1 MPRKA
6 PNLEGGVIEHRITL
20 GDYERSFL
28 EPYAENILSK
38 QKALNIQNWV
48 KSGALVGGVV
58 VVYMG
63 VRLISNTWAAIAG
76 RIDGI
81 LEPVK
86 IWTGKAEHEFIENG
100 KVTTRTNSA
109 AGIPILG
116 GWVSMWYEVGHGL
129 RRNIN
134 PEGVSFGEWLGF

>member
-28 EPYAENILSK
+28 KPYAENVLSK

-48 KSGALVGGVV
+48 KSGAMVGGVV

-63 VRLISNTWAAIAG
+63 VRLISNTWASINE
-76 RIDGI
+76 I
-81 LEPVK
+81 LEPIK
-86 IWTGKAEHEFIENG
+86 IWTGKAEHQFIING
-100 KVTTRTNSA
+100 EVTTRTNSA

-116 GWVSMWYEVGHGL
+116 GWVSMWYDIGHGL
-129 RRNIN
+129 REIVN
-134 PEGVSFGEWLGF
+134 PEGKGGYWFR